1 MNKLFN
7 KKTIKSSKTFGQLFS
22 NARKKQ
28 GINLQKAEIDTK
40 IRMKFIVALEKDDFK
55 NMPPDVYNVGFI
67 KRYCQYLGLNPL
79 KILDKYK
86 NEKLVFEKLNKK
98 LTFTKEDTLINPGN
112 PNKYRSNLKYV
123 LTPQI
128 FVTTLVIICVVG
140 ILGYVWF
147 QVKSFA
153 AAPELAVDNASDQ
166 IMVSTDS
173 IKISGKTDASATLL
187 INDQS
192 VAIDESGNFSQDVK
206 LIDGINTIEI
216 KALNKADKSTIK
228 NIKVLAVLSNEGQ

>member
-1 MNKLFN
+1 MNKLFA
-7 KKTIKSSKTFGQLFS
+7 KKIIKSSKTFGQVLC
-22 NARKKQ
+22 NARNKQ
-28 GINLQKAEIDTK
+28 NISLQKAEIDTK
-40 IRMKFIVALEKDDFK
+40 IRMKFIEALEKDDFS
-55 NMPPDVYNVGFI
+55 NMPPDVYNIGFI
-67 KRYCQYLGLNPL
+67 KRYCQYLGLGSD
-79 KILDKYK
+79 KILDKYR
-86 NEKLVFEKLNKK
+86 NEKLVFEKINKK
-98 LTFTKEDTLINPGN
+98 LSFIKEDILINPGN

-128 FVTTLVIICVVG
+128 FVTTLILIFVVG

-173 IKISGKTDASATLL
+173 IKISGKTDSSATLL
-187 INDQS
+187 INNQS
-192 VAIDESGNFSQDVK
+192 VAIDELGNFSQDVK

>member
-7 KKTIKSSKTFGQLFS
+7 KKIIKSSKTFGQLLS
-22 NARKKQ
+22 SARKRRE
-28 GINLQKAEIDTK
+28 ISLQKAEIDTK
-40 IRMKFIVALEKDDFK
+40 IRMKFIIALEKDDFK
-55 NMPPDVYNVGFI
+55 NMPPDVYNIGFI
-67 KRYCQYLGLNPL
+67 KRYCQYLGLNSI
-79 KILDKYK
+79 KILDKYH

-98 LTFTKEDTLINPGN
+98 LAFTKEDTLINPGN

-128 FVTTLVIICVVG
+128 FVTTLIIICVVG

-166 IMVSTDS
+166 IMVSTDT

-187 INDQS
+187 INDQG
-192 VAIDESGNFSQDVK
+192 VAIDELGNFSQDVK

-228 NIKVLAVLSNEGQ
+228 NIKVLAVLSSEGQ